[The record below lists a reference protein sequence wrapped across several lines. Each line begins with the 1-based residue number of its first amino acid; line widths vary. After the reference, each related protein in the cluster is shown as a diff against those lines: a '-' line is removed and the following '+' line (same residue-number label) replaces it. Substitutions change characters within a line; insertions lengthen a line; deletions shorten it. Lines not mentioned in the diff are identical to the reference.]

1 MGGLNMKYVASAV
14 AIVAASVALSS
25 GAIAQDKPTIAF
37 VVNGPSD
44 FWKLT
49 EAGVATA
56 QAELPDVEL
65 QFRYPERAD
74 AAVQQRVVDDLIA
87 AGVDAIAVSVVDP
100 ATSTDAINRAAAAIP
115 YFTFDSDAPQT
126 NRVAYFGSS
135 NVELGKNAGELMKA
149 AMPNGGKCIGFVGL
163 PGAANAMER
172 IQGYNEAV
180 AGTGLELIDVRGDDI
195 DQTRARANVD
205 DVLVANPDVNCMV
218 GFYSYNPPRIY
229 EALRDAGKLGSITVV
244 GFDEDPITLGA
255 VKEGSFAGTVVQQPW
270 VWGYEGSKLVAAVL
284 AGDKSGIPADGII
297 IIPGL
302 TITTENVDA
311 FQADLQEK
319 LSRLNN

>member
-1 MGGLNMKYVASAV
+1 MKYAV
-14 AIVAASVALSS
+14 ACAAALAVAMMAGTSAL
-25 GAIAQDKPTIAF
+25 AQDKPEIAF

-44 FWKLT
+44 FWKLA
-49 EAGVATA
+49 EAGVKKA
-56 QAELPDVEL
+56 QGELADVTL
-65 QFRYPERAD
+65 TFKYPERAD
-74 AAVQQRVVDDLIA
+74 AAIQQRVVDDLIA
-87 AGVDAIAVSVVDP
+87 AGVDAVAVSVVDP
-100 ATSTDAINRAAAAIP
+100 ATSTEAINRAAASVP
-115 YFTFDSDAPQT
+115 YFTFDSDAPQS
-126 NRVAYFGSS
+126 NRIAYFGSS
-135 NVELGKNAGELMKA
+135 NVELGKMAGELMKT

-255 VKEGSFAGTVVQQPW
+255 VAEGSFAGTVVQQPFE
-270 VWGYEGSKLVAAVL
+270 WGYRGMKLMAAYL
-284 AGDKSGIPADGII
+284 DGNKAGVPKDGII
-297 IIPGL
+297 IVPGKV
-302 TITTENVDA
+302 IDKSNVDA
-311 FQADLQEK
+311 FTASLKQMMGK
-319 LSRLNN
+319 

>member
-1 MGGLNMKYVASAV
+1 MKYITSAA
-14 AIVAASVALSS
+14 AIAAATVMLS
-25 GAIAQDKPTIAF
+25 GAAIAQDKATIAF

-74 AAVQQRVVDDLIA
+74 AAVQQRVVEDLIA
-87 AGVDAIAVSVVDP
+87 AGVDALAVSVVDP
-100 ATSTDAINRAAAAIP
+100 ATATEAINAAAASVP
-115 YFTFDSDAPQT
+115 YFTFDSDAPQS

-135 NVELGKNAGELMKA
+135 NVELGKNAGELMKK

-205 DVLVANPDVNCMV
+205 DVLVAQPDVNCMV
-218 GFYSYNPPRIY
+218 GFYSYNPPRMY
-229 EALRDAGKLGSITVV
+229 EALRDAGKLGTVTVV

-270 VWGYEGSKLVAAVL
+270 VWGYEGSKLIASYL

-311 FQADLQEK
+311 FQADLTEK
-319 LSRLNN
+319 LSRLNQ

>member
-1 MGGLNMKYVASAV
+1 MKLIASAV
-14 AIVAASVALSS
+14 AIAAATVALS
-25 GAIAQDKPTIAF
+25 GAAIAQDKPAIAF

-44 FWKLT
+44 FWKLA
-49 EAGVATA
+49 EAGVQAA

-87 AGVDAIAVSVVDP
+87 AGVKAIAVSVVDP
-100 ATSTDAINRAAAAIP
+100 ATSTDAINKAAAAVP

-126 NRVAYFGSS
+126 NRIAYFGSS
-135 NVELGKNAGELMKA
+135 NVELGKNAGELMKT

-205 DVLVANPDVNCMV
+205 DVLVANPEVNCMV

-229 EALRDAGKLGSITVV
+229 EALRDAGKLGTITVV

-270 VWGYEGSKLVAAVL
+270 VWGYDGSKLIANYL
-284 AGDKSGIPADGII
+284 KGDKSAIPADGVI

-311 FQADLQEK
+311 FQADLAEK
-319 LSRLNN
+319 LSRLNG

>member
-1 MGGLNMKYVASAV
+1 MKLIASAV
-14 AIVAASVALSS
+14 AIAAATVALS
-25 GAIAQDKPTIAF
+25 GAAIAQDKPAIAF

-44 FWKLT
+44 FWKLA
-49 EAGVATA
+49 EAGVQAA

-100 ATSTDAINRAAAAIP
+100 ATSTDAINKAAAAVP

-126 NRVAYFGSS
+126 NRIAYFGSS
-135 NVELGKNAGELMKA
+135 NVELGKNAGELMKKA
-149 AMPNGGKCIGFVGL
+149 LPNGGKCIGFVGL
-163 PGAANAMER
+163 PGAANAKER
-172 IQGYNEAV
+172 LQGYNEAV
-180 AGTGLELIDVRGDDI
+180 AGTGLEITDVRGDDI

-205 DVLVANPDVNCMV
+205 DILVAQPDVTCMV

-229 EALRDAGKLGSITVV
+229 EALRDAGKLGTITVV

-255 VKEGSFAGTVVQQPW
+255 VKEGSFAGTVVQQPYE
-270 VWGYEGSKLVAAVL
+270 WGYQGSKLIANYL
-284 AGDKSGIPADGII
+284 KGDKSGVPADGII

-302 TITTENVDA
+302 SITTENVDQ
-311 FQADLQEK
+311 FQADLEAK
-319 LSRLNN
+319 LAKLQ

>member
-1 MGGLNMKYVASAV
+1 MKYVVSAV
-14 AIVAASVALSS
+14 AIVAATVALSS
-25 GAIAQDKPTIAF
+25 VAVAQDKPEIAF

-44 FWKLT
+44 FWKIT
-49 EAGVATA
+49 EAAVKKA
-56 QAELPDVEL
+56 QSELPDVTL
-65 QFRYPERAD
+65 SFKYPERAD
-74 AAVQQRVVDDLIA
+74 AAVQQRLLDDLVA
-87 AGVDAIAVSVVDP
+87 AGVDAVAVSVVDP
-100 ATSTDAINRAAAAIP
+100 ATSTDSINRVAGQIP
-115 YFTFDSDAPQT
+115 YFAFDSDAPQS
-126 NRVAYFGSS
+126 NRIAYFGSS
-135 NVELGKNAGELMKA
+135 NVELGKNAGELMKK

-163 PGAANAMER
+163 PGAANAKER

-229 EALRDAGKLGSITVV
+229 EALRDAGKLGQITVV

-255 VKEGSFAGTVVQQPW
+255 VKEGSFAGTVVQQPYE
-270 VWGYEGSKLVAAVL
+270 WGYQGAKLIAAYL
-284 AGDKSGIPADGII
+284 KGDKSGIPADGII

-302 TITTENVDA
+302 TVTKDNVDA
-311 FQADLQEK
+311 FQADFQKK
-319 LSRLNN
+319 LAGG